1 MVLAEPIERS
11 GAILPVVPLI
21 TFFMFDSH
29 RGTTNYA
36 HVLFLTG
43 IVYGA
48 LAVMR
53 KSFAF
58 GVLAALAGNG
68 GLWYLLHHTQ
78 HLGFASHPQL
88 WLIPAALSVLAA
100 AQLNKDRLSPDQM
113 RVIRYITMMIVYASS
128 TADILIN
135 GLTDA
140 PYLPLVLALLS
151 VAGVMLGILLRI
163 QSFLFLGTTF
173 LLVSLAAMIQYAT
186 LQVGGSWP
194 WLIAGILLG
203 AAIVTLFALFEKK
216 RNDMLALVEGL
227 KEWQG

>member
-1 MVLAEPIERS
+1 
-11 GAILPVVPLI
+11 
-21 TFFMFDSH
+21 
-29 RGTTNYA
+29 
-36 HVLFLTG
+36 
-43 IVYGA
+43 
-48 LAVMR
+48 
-53 KSFAF
+53 
-58 GVLAALAGNG
+58 
-68 GLWYLLHHTQ
+68 
-78 HLGFASHPQL
+78 
-88 WLIPAALSVLAA
+88 
-100 AQLNKDRLSPDQM
+100 M
-113 RVIRYITMMIVYASS
+113 RVIRYVTMMIIYASS

-135 GLTDA
+135 GLTEA
-140 PYLPLVLALLS
+140 PHLPLVLALFS

-173 LLVSLAAMIQYAT
+173 LLVAVAAMIQYAT